1 MREWD
6 GRRKAS
12 SAPGKVGLAAG
23 DVGHVSDAAEGR
35 SAGAADPVRRD
46 RFRLLYETHHAD
58 VHAYV
63 LRRLAGALDDVPDVT
78 AEVFTVAWR
87 RFDAVPAPPEDRLW
101 LYGVARRVVAR
112 HQRTLWRRARLHV
125 RLSTQRAPVEPWGD
139 GAGDEERRAAVRE
152 AISQLRPAE
161 REVLALVLW
170 ERLSHHEAAVVLG
183 CSVNAVAL
191 RLHRARR
198 RLRDVLAA
206 RSPGMLDVAAP
217 QDPRAVTAL
226 PLAGGPGSTDDDR
239 TEKNRTVKN
248 RTGKRGTDGPAT
260 A

>member
-1 MREWD
+1 
-6 GRRKAS
+6 
-12 SAPGKVGLAAG
+12 
-23 DVGHVSDAAEGR
+23 VSDAAEGW
-35 SAGAADPVRRD
+35 STGGPEAVRRD
-46 RFRLLYETHHAD
+46 RFRLLYEAHHAD

-63 LRRLAGALDDVPDVT
+63 LRRLAGAPDDVPDVT

-112 HQRTLWRRARLHV
+112 HQRTLWRRARLHA

-139 GAGDEERRAAVRE
+139 GTGDDERRAAVRE
-152 AISQLRPAE
+152 AIGQLKPAE

-183 CSVNAVAL
+183 CSVNAVAV

-198 RLRDVLAA
+198 RVRDVLVA
-206 RSPGMLDVAAP
+206 RSPAMLEVPAP
-217 QDPRAVTAL
+217 PDPSTVTAL
-226 PLAGGPGSTDDDR
+226 PLSGGLEPRDEDR
-239 TEKNRTVKN
+239 TKNRKN
-248 RTGKRGTDGPAT
+248 RGSDGPAT